1 MVRKWFAISTIALVL
16 LTATAC
22 QNNEK
27 FTDGTYTG
35 EGEGKNGPLKV
46 EVVVEKGLIKA
57 ITVLDHSETPGLSDP
72 ILEKIPAAI
81 IEAQS
86 LEVEVVAGA
95 TWTSEAVINAVGDAL
110 DIQK

>member
-22 QNNEK
+22 QNNKK
-27 FTDGTYTG
+27 FTDGTYNG
-35 EGEGKNGPLKV
+35 EGEGKYGPLKV
-46 EVVVEKGLIKA
+46 EVIVEKGLIQA
-57 ITVLDHSETPGLSDP
+57 ITILEHNETPGLSDP

-86 LEVEVVAGA
+86 LEVEVVSGA
-95 TWTSEAVINAVGDAL
+95 TLTSEAVINAVGDAL